1 MSPMTV
7 LNEITVSDWAL
18 CSNSEQNAG
27 EFTVA
32 VSVEITGKRP
42 WGGSSGLSSGLLLL
56 LCACSSMVFT
66 KSLSDSIASFP
77 IRI

>member
-1 MSPMTV
+1 MQLSTV
-7 LNEITVSDWAL
+7 LDEFTASKNAL
-18 CSNSEQNAG
+18 CSNFEQNAC

-32 VSVEITGKRP
+32 VSIEITGKRP

-66 KSLSDSIASFP
+66 KSLPDSIASFP